1 MSEVK
6 VSKTNV
12 FYLSI
17 LQQKLTNWIKH
28 IFIRYRSPAFSGT
41 QDLYITFDN
50 AIYIGQLDTPTWL
63 ELHNLTISTVNNQ
76 INEKSIKFDSTI
88 ASKIVT

>member
-12 FYLSI
+12 FYLCI

-28 IFIRYRSPAFSGT
+28 IVIKYRSPAFLGAL
-41 QDLYITFDN
+41 DLYITFDN
-50 AIYIGQLDTPTWL
+50 AMDIGQLDTPTWL

-76 INEKSIKFDSTI
+76 INENSIKSDSTI
-88 ASKIVT
+88 AFKIVT